1 MGRRLERVQKAHPEQ
16 QEVDME
22 RPRYLNSPR
31 AKDQKCIVSIQVK
44 KVSYALQI
52 LTIVLLIP
60 LLEVE
65 GAISHRIT

>member
-1 MGRRLERVQKAHPEQ
+1 
-16 QEVDME
+16 ME

-31 AKDQKCIVSIQVK
+31 AKDQKRIASIQVK

-60 LLEVE
+60 LVEVE
-65 GAISHRIT
+65 GTISHRIT